1 VVPRLRAA
9 RPRERDR
16 FASRTWNRF
25 QWRDSARQ
33 GRGMYEWK
41 HRRAGHDPDE
51 RVLTLLRVNPGV
63 RYRPAPQSTS
73 RMRREGGARPLGRT
87 PRGAEQEVANAYR
100 VG

>member
-1 VVPRLRAA
+1 
-9 RPRERDR
+9 
-16 FASRTWNRF
+16 
-25 QWRDSARQ
+25 
-33 GRGMYEWK
+33 MYEWK

-63 RYRPAPQSTS
+63 RYRPVPQSTS

-87 PRGAEQEVANAYR
+87 PRDAEQEVANAYR